1 MVDESKLIL
10 HEIQKTH
17 KLYKDFDK
25 YIIIKIN
32 HEIETDNKS
41 FEFQGMFNDGIE
53 SIESTHNLTTLNQ
66 VMKELLNLDY
76 VLNFD
81 YEQY

>member
-10 HEIQKTH
+10 REIQKTH